1 MNQII
6 NFILKREDLNEK
18 TKSKHYYELDKL
30 KEELSELRSK
40 RIIKMF
46 LYLEIIFV
54 FIRIVFANYYIQTFF
69 DDIQDKY
76 ISEEILEPKM
86 LCFIFYITI
95 FFIYFGIA
103 TFPL

>member
-6 NFILKREDLNEK
+6 DFIIKRDDLNEK

-40 RIIKMF
+40 RVIQMF
-46 LYLEIIFV
+46 LYIEIIFV

-76 ISEEILEPKM
+76 ISEKILEPKM
-86 LCFIFYITI
+86 LCFIFYYSL
-95 FFIYFGIA
+95 FILGMLLL
-103 TFPL
+103 PHN